1 MSVIDRFALHSLLTR
16 LCLAPVEEMSE
27 DESTGG
33 SIPFDNNAGKEDA
46 PNGNDEDEAEDEEG
60 V

>member
-1 MSVIDRFALHSLLTR
+1 
-16 LCLAPVEEMSE
+16 MSE

-46 PNGNDEDEAEDEEG
+46 PNGNGEDEGEDEEG